1 MIYPTIS
8 VMTSGVILVA
18 MLLAADWFVWRLA
31 TARNLSKSHPV
42 NPRGMGGAV
51 EGEPSTIPMTV
62 SSAHADRQG
71 FKRVA

>member
-18 MLLAADWFVWRLA
+18 MLLVADWFVWRLA
-31 TARNLSKSHPV
+31 TTRNLSKSV

-51 EGEPSTIPMTV
+51 EGEPSTMTATV
-62 SSAHADRQG
+62 SSANGEGHG
-71 FKRVA
+71 FKNVA